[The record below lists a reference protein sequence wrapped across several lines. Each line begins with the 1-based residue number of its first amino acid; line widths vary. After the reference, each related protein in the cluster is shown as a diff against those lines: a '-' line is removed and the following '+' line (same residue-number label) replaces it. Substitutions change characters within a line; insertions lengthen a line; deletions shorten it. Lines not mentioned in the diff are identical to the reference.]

1 MKTLLITLDLNFN
14 TLENSIKT
22 VGLVIILIVGAA
34 LIINMIINPVPF
46 VL

>member
-22 VGLVIILIVGAA
+22 IGCAVILILGIA
-34 LIINMIINPVPF
+34 LCVNMIINPVPF

>member
-1 MKTLLITLDLNFN
+1 MKNLLVTLDLNFN

-22 VGLVIILIVGAA
+22 SGVMLILIIGLVTV
-34 LIINMIINPVPF
+34 INMIINPVPF